1 MLNLF
6 PCLSRAPQPQPPA
19 KRWRRKY
26 TKSQKLYAIRGATAQ
41 ARRRLELEAERE
53 KLIKDNQ
60 VLKRRIQGLG
70 TALDNIFASFRANIS
85 LIKEVQW
92 RNGWDSPVT
101 CASHRPQ
108 PGEEDK
114 P

>member
-6 PCLSRAPQPQPPA
+6 PWLSQDPQPQPPA

-41 ARRRLELEAERE
+41 ARRRLKLEAELE
-53 KLIKDNQ
+53 KLINDNQ
-60 VLKRRIQGLG
+60 ILKRRIQGLG
-70 TALDNIFASFRANIS
+70 MS
-85 LIKEVQW
+85 LIKEVQ
-92 RNGWDSPVT
+92 RQNGWDSPVT
-101 CASHRPQ
+101 
-108 PGEEDK
+108 GVK

>member
-1 MLNLF
+1 MFNLF
-6 PCLSRAPQPQPPA
+6 PWLSRALHPQPPA

-60 VLKRRIQGLG
+60 VLKRRVQGLG
-70 TALDNIFASFRANIS
+70 TAFASF
-85 LIKEVQW
+85 IKKDQW
-92 RNGWDSPVT
+92 RNDWDSPVT
-101 CASHRPQ
+101 
-108 PGEEDK
+108 GVK

>member
-6 PCLSRAPQPQPPA
+6 PWLSPDPQPQPPA

-53 KLIKDNQ
+53 KLINDNQ
-60 VLKRRIQGLG
+60 ILKRRVQGLG
-70 TALDNIFASFRANIS
+70 AALDHIFASFAANMS
-85 LIKEVQW
+85 FIKEVQW

-101 CASHRPQ
+101 
-108 PGEEDK
+108 GVK

>member
-6 PCLSRAPQPQPPA
+6 PWLSPDPQPQPPA

-41 ARRRLELEAERE
+41 ARRRLKLEAELE
-53 KLIKDNQ
+53 KLINDNQ
-60 VLKRRIQGLG
+60 ILKRRIQGLG
-70 TALDNIFASFRANIS
+70 IS
-85 LIKEVQW
+85 LIKEVQ
-92 RNGWDSPVT
+92 RQNGWDSPVT
-101 CASHRPQ
+101 
-108 PGEEDK
+108 GVK